1 MVDLTLQF
9 MPYNDIE
16 HLDTDERVEKLL
28 DLVKQNKILLLE
40 GRLKR
45 EEEIEF
51 IKRTM
56 EEIDGT
62 FKGVEL
68 GTIEPQDKCGQ
79 AILGKFRKSVV
90 NFILG
95 DRRGIT
101 IIGPASVVKEI
112 RQDPDK
118 IELFTTGKGL
128 SLKSKKTTKTKKKR
142 K

>member
-56 EEIDGT
+56 EEINET
-62 FKGVEL
+62 FKGVEI
-68 GTIEPQDKCGQ
+68 GTIEPKNKEGQ
-79 AILGKFRKSVV
+79 ALLGKFRKSVV

-128 SLKSKKTTKTKKKR
+128 SIKNKKTKKR

>member
-16 HLDTDERVEKLL
+16 HLDTAERVEKLL

-56 EEIDGT
+56 EEIDET
-62 FKGVEL
+62 FKGVEI
-68 GTIEPQDKCGQ
+68 GTIEPRDKANQ
-79 AILGKFRKSVV
+79 ALLGKFRKSVV

-128 SLKSKKTTKTKKKR
+128 SIKNKKIRKKKQ